1 MSGLSHK
8 MVDIE
13 SLIADFSGEVSFTI
27 KDLQSDEVI
36 SFQEKVVR
44 PTASTIKVMILG
56 HLLSEVDKNNLS
68 LEQMVKMTEAQQE
81 RGTGI
86 LKEFTLGTEYVL
98 RDVAM
103 AMMVLSDNTAT
114 NMCIDILGG
123 VEAVN
128 EYIKSCGLDKTRLY
142 NRVEFDTIGHD
153 ATKLAVSTTEEF
165 VAYLD
170 MIYQGQAFSKSMTDV
185 FFDMMSRQQDL
196 SQFARYL
203 PYNPYAK
210 ELNLNQEYYIANKTG
225 TFIGL
230 RCDVGYAKNSQ
241 RHVIFAIFTE
251 KSKDE
256 QFNIDQENAI
266 LIGNIAKI
274 IMEG

>member
-8 MVDIE
+8 MVEIE

-266 LIGNIAKI
+266 LIGNIAKV

>member
-8 MVDIE
+8 MVEIE

>member
-8 MVDIE
+8 MVEIE

-185 FFDMMSRQQDL
+185 FFDMISRQQDL